1 MLKQNNQSSNDEEDY
16 FPAFSDAIGFRPPKK
31 RKISRWSTETV
42 AKTEPVEV
50 NDKPLQVLFDTGT
63 SATIILKPFVK
74 KSHKRPTA
82 HSKTTWHMMGG
93 TFQTTE
99 KRYVKFKLPEFSLS
113 KSIKW
118 NCHVDSNSDP
128 RMTNYDLIIGTDLMT
143 ELQLRMDF

>member
-1 MLKQNNQSSNDEEDY
+1 MAE
-16 FPAFSDAIGFRPPKK
+16 
-31 RKISRWSTETV
+31 
-42 AKTEPVEV
+42 TEPVEV

-63 SATIILKPFVK
+63 STTIILKPFVK

-82 HSKTTWHMMGG
+82 RSITTHSKTTWHTMGG

-118 NCHVDSNSDP
+118 NCHVDSNTDP
-128 RMTNYDLIIGTDLMT
+128 RDD
-143 ELQLRMDF
+143 ELRPDHWD